1 MASFNSK
8 DSFLKRAPTNGWY
21 LDVNDLPKL
30 PKSRA
35 DRFYEI
41 ESKYAKRPDLL
52 AHDLYGTVR
61 LWWVFALRNPD
72 VIIDPLE
79 DFVSGLSIYV
89 PTKETIDRVIN

>member
-8 DSFLKRAPTNGWY
+8 DSFLKRAPTNSWY

-35 DRFYEI
+35 DRFYKI
-41 ESKYAKRPDLL
+41 EPKFAKRPDLL
-52 AHDLYGTVR
+52 AHELYGTVR

-72 VIIDPLE
+72 LIEDPIR
-79 DFVSGLSIYV
+79 DFKSGIQIRLPHKGV
-89 PTKETIDRVIN
+89 LETIIG